1 MNDMLTKFLMSVAA
15 AMLGGVMTYGMK
27 AVSIEG
33 RLDGIERAV
42 MRIENNLNRH
52 P

>member
-1 MNDMLTKFLMSVAA
+1 MNDMLGKFMLSLAA
-15 AMLGGVMTYGMK
+15 AMLGGVMTYGLK

-42 MRIENNLNRH
+42 MRIENKIDKQ
-52 P
+52 

>member
-1 MNDMLTKFLMSVAA
+1 MNDLVQKLILSIAG
-15 AMLGGVMTYGMK
+15 AMIGGVFTYGLK

-42 MRIENNLNRH
+42 MRIENKLK
-52 P
+52 